1 MSDLELSNVV
11 TISVAET
18 PAGVG
23 ELNTSNLALF
33 TREVYDPDSFGAGTY
48 KIYLE
53 PTSVGVDFGTTSDTY
68 KMALAVFSQQPNILA
83 GGGYLVIIPF
93 QSSETLDAAITR
105 MKDTVQFFGVA
116 AAEILSQTVA
126 LEAAAVVQPLD
137 KLLFIVSQDAVDFA
151 PNGTNDL
158 VRQAGYDQARCLYYG
173 DLTETDALVFMAA
186 YASRLLS
193 VDFSG
198 SNTTITMHLK
208 DLKGVLPD
216 STMTQTYLQ
225 QCGDSGTDVYISLQG
240 VPKVFTSG
248 ANSFA
253 DRVYNRVAFVSD
265 LRVAAFNFLAQASTK
280 IPQTED
286 GMSAFKG
293 SLRKVCEQ
301 YVRNQYLAPGSW
313 TDPTTFGVLADF
325 LANIEQRGYY
335 LYSAPVSQQLQ
346 TDRAARKAPLCQL
359 AVKEAGAIHSAAA
372 IININA

>member
-23 ELNTSNLALF
+23 ALNTSNLAIF
-33 TREVYDPDSFGAGTY
+33 TREVFDPTSFGSGTF

-68 KMALAVFSQQPNILA
+68 KMAIAVFSQQPNILA

-93 QSSETLDAAITR
+93 QSAETLDLAIAR
-105 MKDTVQFFGVA
+105 MKDTVQFFGA
-116 AAEILSQTVA
+116 CAAEILSQTVT
-126 LEAAAVVQPLD
+126 LQAAAVVQALD
-137 KLLFIVSQDAVDFA
+137 KLLFSVTQDSVDFA

-158 VRQAGYDQARCLYYG
+158 VRLAGYDQTRCLYYG
-173 DLTETDALVFMAA
+173 DLTASDALAFMAA

-198 SNTTITMHLK
+198 SNTTTTMHLK

-216 STMTQTYLQ
+216 GSMTQTFLT
-225 QCGDSGTDVYISLQG
+225 QCGASGTDVYVSLQG

-265 LRVAAFNFLAQASTK
+265 LRVAAFNFLAQANTK
-280 IPQTED
+280 IPQTEN

-293 SLRKVCEQ
+293 AFRKICEK
-301 YVRNQYLAPGSW
+301 YVRNQFLAPGSW
-313 TDPTTFGVLADF
+313 TDPTTFGILADF
-325 LANIEQRGYY
+325 LANVEQRGYY
-335 LYSAPVSQQLQ
+335 IYSAPVSQQLQ
-346 TDRAARKAPLCQL
+346 ADRAARKAPLVQI
-359 AVKEAGAIHSAAA
+359 AVKEAGAIHSASG
-372 IININA
+372 IIFINA